1 MKATWLVSEPDQPS
15 VVAGR
20 VVAGLV
26 VVVDDCFGVDAGA
39 VGVGS
44 VLKGPLVGAVV
55 LANAEV
61 VVPTSFVVLA
71 AVDFLD
77 VEVLLV
83 EIAAVDFLDVEALLV
98 VVVVVVVVV
107 VAVVVVVVTKHFSLS
122 ACALSVVFVFAHSLL
137 KWLHDP

>member
-44 VLKGPLVGAVV
+44 VLEGPLVGAVV
-55 LANAEV
+55 LANAVV
-61 VVPTSFVVLA
+61 VVPTSFVVL
-71 AVDFLD
+71 
-77 VEVLLV
+77 
-83 EIAAVDFLDVEALLV
+83 AAVDFLDVEALLV
-98 VVVVVVVVV
+98 VVVVVVVVEAV
-107 VAVVVVVVTKHFSLS
+107 VVVVVVTKHFSLS

>member
-1 MKATWLVSEPDQPS
+1 MKATWLVSEQDQPS

-44 VLKGPLVGAVV
+44 VLEGPLVGAVV
-55 LANAEV
+55 LANAVV
-61 VVPTSFVVLA
+61 VVPTSFVVL
-71 AVDFLD
+71 
-77 VEVLLV
+77 
-83 EIAAVDFLDVEALLV
+83 AAVDFLDVEALLV

-107 VAVVVVVVTKHFSLS
+107 EAVVVVVVVTKHFSLS